1 MRDWFVIASHAGKEN
16 IARHNLENQHIEC
29 FLPARKKT
37 VRHFGRTETV
47 IAPLFPGYIF
57 ARFDAGP
64 AAIRAV
70 NGTRGVKYLLS
81 NGGMPSALPRGFVES
96 LLCAL
101 DRDGVISHQQYLKPG
116 ELVEFACGPFASQMG
131 KLMDMDERGRVTV
144 LLNTLVSHIPV
155 ATTVSNILPA

>member
-1 MRDWFVIASHAGKEN
+1 MRDWFVIASHTGKEN

-47 IAPLFPGYIF
+47 IAPLFAGYIF
-57 ARFDAGP
+57 ARFEADP
-64 AAIRAV
+64 ATIRAV

-81 NGGMPSALPRGFVES
+81 NGGTPSALPRGFVDGLFS
-96 LLCAL
+96 AL
-101 DRDGVISHQQYLKPG
+101 DRDGVISHQRYLKPG
-116 ELVEFACGPFASQMG
+116 DQVEFACGPFASQIG
-131 KLMDMDERGRVTV
+131 KLLEMDDRGRVTV
-144 LLNTLVSHIPV
+144 LLNTLASHIPV